1 MKNSN
6 ATANVEV
13 EFDFVPDLF
22 QTQRLRWYKPNM
34 TAILQQY
41 WVDQNQNGEWRN
53 VEIVMEK

>member
-1 MKNSN
+1 MENKS
-6 ATANVEV
+6 ATANVDV
-13 EFDFVPDLF
+13 EFVPDRIMYP
-22 QTQRLRWYKPNM
+22 TNRIRWYKPNM